1 MRNITGARLA
11 FLCFVGAE
19 TSLIVAFCAWRVY
32 SDLPLTE
39 ATRPDCVYSL
49 VILLNARMFFV
60 RACVLV
66 ELLALALKAPY
77 LCLCVPVLFVLR
89 RGVLRMARLQ

>member
-49 VILLNARMFFV
+49 VILLNARMLPDAMF
-60 RACVLV
+60 
-66 ELLALALKAPY
+66 
-77 LCLCVPVLFVLR
+77 VPVCSCSCLR
-89 RGVLRMARLQ
+89 LL